1 MQPGGGLGSLSA
13 LCFHMWTFSSWEIMT
28 AHRWARK
35 PTQAHYVARCL
46 RGFRRTQRRHF
57 HDRLAG
63 SVMGHFLSGYHLK
76 ESAIECGEKDLSET
90 VRKCQ
95 NVKVGAP
102 SCLLPPCLSAFL
114 YSPFHPAINQ
124 HMMLRLDIWQMVN
137 TERLQRFSVEL

>member
-1 MQPGGGLGSLSA
+1 
-13 LCFHMWTFSSWEIMT
+13 MT
-28 AHRWARK
+28 ARRWARE

-102 SCLLPPCLSAFL
+102 SRLSVFL

-124 HMMLRLDIWQMVN
+124 HML
-137 TERLQRFSVEL
+137 